1 MNLNIEN
8 FETDFKDD
16 REKDFQNFKDE
27 IDNFSEEKAEDIK
40 ELVQFSVKNKLIEE
54 QTYATKQIV
63 ELIGE
68 CNKEIESTKHE
79 RSINSA
85 HIIAKRHK

>member
-1 MNLNIEN
+1 MNLHIEN
-8 FETDFKDD
+8 FETDFKVD

-40 ELVQFSVKNKLIEE
+40 ELVQCSVKDKVIEE
-54 QTYATKQIV
+54 QTYATKRIS

-79 RSINSA
+79 RSENSA
-85 HIIAKRHK
+85 HIIA